1 MDKTEEQLR
10 EWLKKRFK
18 ALGDISSFLS
28 VASPEFKDQEVYFEK
43 LIQNE
48 PDLGLAEKRI
58 TTLEKVI
65 YADKKKP
72 AELDKLELE
81 RVRIL
86 RNSFLRETD
95 WTQSV
100 SDCPLDREVKKQY
113 RLYRKYLRE
122 LPLLIERE
130 QVIGYVVLKF
140 EDWLDNKPIFKD
152 STII

>member
-65 YADKKKP
+65 YADKKNP